1 MLPPQNATGNF
12 TKIVQRMP
20 VRIHIDAG
28 QETRQVLVPG
38 LSVTVHVD
46 TRGGRDSAKR
56 LQRENANG

>member
-1 MLPPQNATGNF
+1 
-12 TKIVQRMP
+12 
-20 VRIHIDAG
+20 
-28 QETRQVLVPG
+28 VPG